1 MVVGKNVPMEVMLAN
16 LDMLYIREDEIKK
29 KVADL
34 YLEYEQLQE
43 DKELLQTMI
52 MYKKNAELRHKA
64 NGVRK

>member
-64 NGVRK
+64 NGARK